1 MSEKMK
7 HSNITVS
14 SGKLQFAELI
24 KAHFYT
30 PFGVP
35 CEHPLPLPLGEMAER
50 SECPKGK
57 YPGIHLASPLG
68 RGGRAQRVPEGEKYP
83 GIHLASPL
91 GRGGRAQRGR
101 RGQPM
106 TIPKD
111 NTQLENARRLRREMT
126 PHERKLW
133 YLFLRKYPVKIYK
146 QRIIG
151 RFIVDFYCASAGL
164 VIELDG
170 SQHYEPQGLA
180 YDAERSQF
188 LMSLGLEILR
198 FSNRDIDRNFRG
210 VCTQIDLIIR
220 KRLQDPLSH
229 LR

>member
-1 MSEKMK
+1 MK

-111 NTQLENARRLRREMT
+111 NAQLENARRLRREMT